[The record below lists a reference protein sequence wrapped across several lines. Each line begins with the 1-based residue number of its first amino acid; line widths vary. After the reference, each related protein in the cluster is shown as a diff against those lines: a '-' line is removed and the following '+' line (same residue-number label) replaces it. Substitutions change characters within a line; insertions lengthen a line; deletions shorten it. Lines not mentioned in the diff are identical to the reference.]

1 MTNPAIHPERQARVK
16 SALNIF
22 SVLAWITGV
31 FLLALV
37 VRMVCQYILKLDIP
51 EWATWIA
58 ITHGWVYIGYVVSV
72 MNLGMKALWSF
83 GRIIGTALAGVVPFY
98 SFFME
103 AKVRKQVQ
111 EQYNLA

>member
-1 MTNPAIHPERQARVK
+1 MTNSAVHPERQARVK
-16 SALNIF
+16 SALKIF
-22 SVLAWITGV
+22 SALAWITGM

-58 ITHGWVYIGYVVSV
+58 ITHGWVYIAYVASV
-72 MNLGMKALWSF
+72 MNLGVKALWPFS
-83 GRIIGTALAGVVPFY
+83 RIIGTALAGVVPFF
-98 SFFME
+98 SFIME

-111 EQYNLA
+111 EKFQLA